1 MEEKE
6 WTPPTDAVVESKGW
20 TPPADAVIE
29 EPVKKKEPTTL
40 EAGGT
45 STSALDGGKSDLL
58 IPGVSTMKDLAVT
71 EAPEKQPITEF
82 GKIGQQATEA
92 SMKAMEDVAK
102 GKDKLESRVK
112 VTTELAKKSA
122 LRSEQLG
129 SQVLQMDNYIK
140 TLEGQPGKEK
150 ELNQAIQNRN
160 AIGLELNKEIAKQ
173 NAFAKRAQ
181 ETQQTIEEIPLGNL
195 ESVGNSMS
203 NIATQLK
210 MAIPQTMLGAGNI
223 ADKLASGA
231 FETYLKLT
239 GADLT
244 DAERKEI
251 AGMSAS
257 NVAKVAGQMPG
268 LGDYSSDE
276 AIKER
281 FDQLGEIKKEM
292 LPTKGIIDTFGKR
305 DLGGF
310 AAALF
315 DAATSLG
322 SSAIIGASTGGV
334 GIGTTMIGDAIYEYN
349 NEKAKSLGIS
359 IDELYNKGLD
369 DVSVPFAIGSIAA
382 ALEKV
387 GLEGV
392 SNAINTKIA
401 KAGVKEIANLV
412 FEGGKEGATEWIQT
426 GLETY
431 NTAIASGKDPVQAG
445 EEMWDKMNSKE
456 GYEAALKGLGGSAV
470 SIATGKAAKAIYNS
484 VGPSTQKIVEPM
496 AKKAEVLAA
505 ELENPALTTE
515 QANQIEDEITVVTN
529 EIKDQAVSDFET
541 KINLPDEI
549 RVDVDRLE
557 VEADMLQSEIDK
569 KESLLANPSISN
581 DARALLSGEVS
592 ELKAKK
598 MAAVTGIEDILNANR
613 KPVLQKFT
621 SPTDEMYGTVN
632 RNDGKGLVTL
642 TKEEFLKESGD
653 SGIQEPVASVE
664 EKIEV
669 TGPSEVAGEPGQV
682 AGQESGQESEV
693 INIGGQKGSAA
704 NPSETDN
711 VYDLSQEVTS
721 NVSKENPEASI
732 LIQPKGDNLSLT
744 AVYVGK
750 EKRGKGIGSK
760 VLASVKKEADRVGK
774 KVVLDA
780 TNELDEK
787 TDLVR
792 LGKFYESN
800 GFVKVGKN
808 KYEYN
813 PKNSLSEQ
821 KSENKVEKETL
832 KDNQESPK
840 PKSNENQGNKEA
852 EGREEELLKAAET
865 KKSGDSEPVSSAPL
879 KEPEFVSAREKLEW
893 LRSQGKEIADNE
905 YFSFVANES
914 NSPIEIID
922 AYLLSKRQREQSG
935 SMKTG
940 KEAVEALTGISITQ
954 REFEKHFNKGI
965 EKEGGAE
972 AKIKRFH
979 VRKQKGSLGIGN
991 RFSDLEEELE
1001 DIRQYGIN
1009 MTPYEYMNW
1018 LTDYYGTNRQKAL
1031 DKLDF
1036 YVESKDEARLADAF
1050 ERKGFGK
1057 RLTPSVIEKYL
1068 EENYFDKL
1076 GPMARNAVLNLEAKT
1091 YEEAEQWFY
1100 DQIKSGQLTLD
1111 GDTPTSVVQRITE
1124 DRKREEDAKR
1134 AIAEAEERRQLN
1146 TPRNA
1151 IDVARIFRNDFGFTP
1166 WESTVAARM
1175 FDTKARLFAPILG
1188 LTREQYYQRYWLTS
1202 QSQDGLAQKE
1212 YTDVINGFYSPL
1224 EKIINETKFEKLPAK
1239 QWLDKFGKSEEAKW
1253 TGLQEWLQE
1262 QQGSLSKADIQK
1274 FLRDN
1279 RIGITE
1285 VVKGGEKLINA
1296 TNKQEA
1302 IAALDA
1308 GYTLSDSEG
1317 IRISRERLEDNRYP
1331 EPNYPL
1337 EVDNL
1342 QSDTKFSQY
1351 QLEGEKDNYKEVL
1364 VTLPTKID
1372 RAKAIKLQN
1381 GNWAIQYSNGE
1392 KSPFE
1397 YKSKQFAEK
1406 AINEGIKNKG
1416 EIKKTGEF
1424 RSSHFDEPNILVHLR
1439 MNTRTDAEG
1448 NKVLFLEEIQSDW
1461 GQIGKKEGFSSG
1473 AYTNEDAKRAK
1484 ELNNKFDTEGLSPTE
1499 MTELTNLKRKE
1510 KGISLTPAAPF
1521 VTDTNAWAKL
1531 GLKVALKEAVA
1542 QGADKI
1548 AWTTGEQQNE
1558 RYDLSKQVDEI
1569 RVYEPKK
1576 YNKEDF
1582 RKNYFKRFEIITN
1595 TKDIIELRVDKD
1607 GVVVY
1612 GNDINGSNT
1621 YNGKNISDIVGK
1633 EFAAKMMKADFNTVI
1648 KGEQLKVGG
1657 KGMIGFY
1664 GSPTEGKKGIIGGVA
1679 EKLFGQEVGTVVIET
1694 AKQNEYTL
1702 GEANYVDGVGVYD
1715 GNGDMVAE
1723 FDTKKEAN
1731 DFIAKKQ
1738 SFSQP
1743 SVDITPELR
1752 AEVQK
1757 GLPLFQDQ
1765 ETRKGSWSKEA
1776 AYAKRIIGMY
1786 QKADSTTAIHEILGH
1801 DYFDNIIQAA
1811 ELGDKQSIE
1820 DLNTIVEEYIKEKKP
1835 KLSKAQVLKIVK
1847 DFNIETNYTE
1857 AGKEVHEWF
1866 ATAAERYFASGDQF
1880 KPEIANSKLGK
1891 LFEKFRQ
1898 HVANLYQA
1906 MNKAL
1911 IAPSPQMKKVFRRLF
1926 GEENFEVLDINDRV
1940 IQQAK
1945 EDNERV
1951 PVTEKASK
1959 LVGKLPTKVK
1969 KGLGQEDDSNYLKA
1983 PNGKKSNLNAKQ
1995 WEQVRTKAFKNW
2007 FGDWENDPKNASK
2020 VIDENGEPLVVYH
2033 GTLSNE
2039 FDVFDIGWDVQGFFG
2054 GAENLGIFF
2063 GTINQAKEIS
2073 GGSVGYGAIQSG
2085 NSRVIPV
2092 FLNSKNPIV
2101 LNDDAKFWMSA
2112 DNVVRELSKV
2122 IDVSELEILV
2132 EEHERKGKIYTK
2144 KPISADFEFEVE
2156 NDTVAQVIRPYLK
2169 SKGYDGVVYKNMVDA
2184 ITNEGESSGNSY
2196 IVFNPKQIKSAT
2208 DNTGS
2213 FSKKTPNIL
2222 YQGEDEMTPEE
2233 ILLEAAK
2240 DLIQSNESDKYNIVN
2255 DLKALVY
2262 KETGSKDYWP
2272 DIDDLKEQLEAI
2284 DKPDEG
2290 KIFNATV
2297 ERALADRNVSPEIK
2311 KNLRSKEVRERDTYS
2326 LLTQISDATEV
2337 VNMVGPETL
2346 ANLLL
2351 EEEGR
2356 ADKQFQDYEFATLS
2370 NIVAKRLNAMKKG
2383 APNRERRDQLTKL
2396 TTDLYDALSEKGS
2409 GISRALNSFRA
2420 WNLLDAEGMEM
2431 VIRRKMNKDNGKDTE
2446 TAKQRAKK
2454 MEKEYEKLKKD
2465 FDYAFTGLLDSEEVR
2480 GRLEEEIAE
2489 LNKKIEDFEK
2499 RKGQRTKTDSKTGK
2513 PITKGREFNP
2523 KFGIDDVKNFF
2534 KNKFRPG
2541 LSQEEVT
2548 EEDFKEAVAD
2558 LLSRQKDYSF
2568 SSFVKVFN
2576 SQMGENYTAK
2586 ELKDLYE
2593 TTVDYMTDNG
2603 YEGGFSDIVEIND
2616 VILDETIV
2624 NDAAAAVVKRDLLV
2638 KHEKEMKAYME
2649 KQRKAFIE
2657 DVANKMNNR
2666 ELWEQYVNS
2675 VTAELVSKVSQNL
2688 GTGSNTDKALLD
2700 EFTSLVKTAIKEKL
2714 DEVLPVAKG
2723 QPVQKTAKELAE
2735 NIADLA
2741 NNEEKF
2747 ADVFDAM
2754 VEKLQEKYKN
2764 DVNAVNALQALANI
2778 QNPFSDKLLS
2788 KAVSKQFEG
2797 TGWKLGDVA
2806 FGRGTGLMAS
2816 QMAQQVLS
2824 DGGLLGTAAEAVL
2837 RPLLEDAFQK
2847 NAKRFE
2853 DQTLDSLAN
2862 YIVNDAKKAVGA
2874 VSPAN
2879 KTFVEEMVG
2888 ALKRKVRENYKA
2900 NNKTAPADPM
2910 ELIKF
2915 ALKETGKA
2923 DQVGGSLW
2931 SQAQGEVI
2939 GKIMADPNL
2948 TQGQKMDAIDFLR
2961 DFSNSVFDTI
2971 VPVTTLERA
2980 IVRQLKKSGIALD
2993 ANGNIPWESLIKGVD
3008 GQIDALREQ
3017 VELAIRAELGNNY
3030 NPALVD
3036 LMVNRIVDQ
3045 YDSMI
3050 TEKKKAMFEKQLAS
3064 FSSEV
3069 SLPYVKDRKIGG
3081 MVGKLL
3087 AMDKSGLLDAQAFND
3102 LVSEY
3107 MGIKSLSMQE
3117 WNELQYLLRQ
3127 IEDSPEGFER
3137 VTAIENVTLFLESK
3151 QPMYGAKVMRAI
3163 YYANL
3168 LSGFS
3173 TAIKNLT
3180 GIFDVFFKAVGESAL
3195 QLDPTYLKL
3204 ALKGLSQGDFADII
3218 KRGSANQGDK
3228 VDIPTDSMGLAH
3240 VNTLERW
3247 RKYPGLRNKVFGS
3260 LAYVSRVLN
3269 ATDAA
3274 VQRSVQEQS
3283 DYYLTKKDLKFK
3295 NPSLTTKAIREMA
3308 LANMFRDDITFGEA
3322 VEMAVDEMNARGM
3335 NVNKGIVL
3343 SELSKNPL
3351 RQNEDTVRAKRRAY
3365 EIMRKNRLDEV
3376 RVYSGK
3382 DALKTAFKTE
3392 FEDNKGIFTGMGK
3405 GLMSLF
3411 EIIGRGFGGLGE
3423 FLADRLN
3430 TSEAKKKAIKE
3441 SFAAMP
3447 QTLIMPIIRGVSNVA
3462 EVSAEKLLFYGPL
3475 KGTVK
3480 YLTAIDD
3487 NNKNFKKINK
3497 AMTTNE
3503 RIEFEY
3509 KKMQALDMITS
3520 SLAANIFVG
3529 VVTAMLM
3536 EAVPDDDEE
3545 LKNGFYAAGAS
3556 VNTAK
3561 RGEKAKMVVI
3571 PENSIVI
3578 GGEIYSFSWFGTMAL
3593 SLSAYANYEET
3604 KNNEDFGIADFMLGT
3619 LSGFLSASMFEPVSR
3634 FSEVVSPKFKTDKT
3648 MGERVTSWMENIGLS
3663 AITNTFMPWSNMQA
3677 QIAQG
3682 GKMIFKDGMSEDA
3695 IGVYEK
3701 MVKKMPL
3708 LQLIP
3713 GVGYDRP
3720 SLDYTGDPI
3729 PMEVKNPGSAAS
3741 LFQWA
3746 QDRKIP
3752 EFKTYDAKIGL
3763 NTPFNGKTLDNTI
3776 AKETMTDEQYYDYR
3790 KDVSVAFKPFQEA
3803 NFKNLNQYDV
3813 IPPENANGDITLATR
3828 KKQQEVAISMFGLP
3842 YSKLSGSKKNEVNR
3856 ALNYREASEK
3866 AHAAIERYF
3875 GKVYMKELGIN
3886 VDIEEARNDLDIE
3899 IYDVLPTEMSN
3910 ADRQDIADRVLRS
3923 SRR

>member
-1 MEEKE
+1 MEEKKPWE
-6 WTPPTDAVVESKGW
+6 IA
-20 TPPADAVIE
+20 AE
-29 EPVKKKEPTTL
+29 EQSGVTEKKPWEIATEEAEGVKKKGSTTL

-45 STSALDGGKSDLL
+45 STSALDGGKSDSQEMRL
-58 IPGVSTMKDLAVT
+58 PTMKDLAVT
-71 EAPEKQPITEF
+71 GEQKVKQPVPPIPTQTVPNEVLIATAEKKQVSPNVDLYKKYEF
-82 GKIGQQATEA
+82 SQSQYKKANEESNIFNSTFPESGVRSKNLSAEFLSEYELGKKKI
-92 SMKAMEDVAK
+92 S
-102 GKDKLESRVK
+102 DKLNQKKAIADATRKEISEKINTDVDRIYLEYGK
-112 VTTELAKKSA
+112 ELMQKSA
-122 LRSEQLG
+122 IGKS
-129 SQVLQMDNYIK
+129 VAN
-140 TLEGQPGKEK
+140 KEK
-150 ELNQAIQNRN
+150 IQEISKEEARKAGLPENGYFATLLKTQLSAKAEWEEIKPEVENKFNEIYKKKYGQLPSEEQEQEFSSRLGQVESIKAKTKVAIEKLASEVSANSELPVKELGEGYKASIE
-160 AIGLELNKEIAKQ
+160 ELNKSIEADPEISKY
-173 NAFAKRAQ
+173 
-181 ETQQTIEEIPLGNL
+181 QT
-195 ESVGNSMS
+195 
-203 NIATQLK
+203 
-210 MAIPQTMLGAGNI
+210 
-223 ADKLASGA
+223 
-231 FETYLKLT
+231 
-239 GADLT
+239 
-244 DAERKEI
+244 
-251 AGMSAS
+251 
-257 NVAKVAGQMPG
+257 
-268 LGDYSSDE
+268 
-276 AIKER
+276 
-281 FDQLGEIKKEM
+281 
-292 LPTKGIIDTFGKR
+292 
-305 DLGGF
+305 
-310 AAALF
+310 
-315 DAATSLG
+315 
-322 SSAIIGASTGGV
+322 
-334 GIGTTMIGDAIYEYN
+334 
-349 NEKAKSLGIS
+349 
-359 IDELYNKGLD
+359 
-369 DVSVPFAIGSIAA
+369 DVV
-382 ALEKV
+382 
-387 GLEGV
+387 
-392 SNAINTKIA
+392 NAIV
-401 KAGVKEIANLV
+401 GQYQELV
-412 FEGGKEGATEWIQT
+412 
-426 GLETY
+426 
-431 NTAIASGKDPVQAG
+431 NSGK
-445 EEMWDKMNSKE
+445 M
-456 GYEAALKGLGGSAV
+456 
-470 SIATGKAAKAIYNS
+470 
-484 VGPSTQKIVEPM
+484 
-496 AKKAEVLAA
+496 
-505 ELENPALTTE
+505 TTE
-515 QANQIEDEITVVTN
+515 QANEFLKSDEFSKEVLDKTN
-529 EIKDQAVSDFET
+529 QMVSDKYGAQLNESYANYLKALNQVKT
-541 KINLPDEI
+541 KYNSQFVRQQEEI
-549 RVDVDRLE
+549 LAFANKEIEKEYKKAQKEYKISPELE
-557 VEADMLQSEIDK
+557 K
-569 KESLLANPSISN
+569 KYK
-581 DARALLSGEVS
+581 DAYGQAYKEVS
-592 ELKAKK
+592 EKKLKGEASIVEAQNAMVPFYTSTLSSLGSAFKGMGTTFGLSGMSDFGERLEANYATPDVGIKKVSDIFDATSFAVSSGQLVGRMAPGLVVGAGTAIATRNIPLAAQLAATGFAGWAAETSDMVGTMYNEVLEDTGDAAKANNAANKMLEAQTYMMPTYALEGLPFFGKALKGVPTVLGRAVVGAGIEFGTEMVQEIPQGAFEEAIKAEEDLGDFSKYITWEKSKQTMLQMAPIAVLGGGPVLYRGAKDYGVKKYAEAQAKSYVLKNDISGFLETSPEQFLFNVHTAKGTAFSKAFVSLMYSNGNISADEMTKLTEKVEMFDQYKEVLKKSKIKDSPEQVGFRVFSEYQEAKKAFESEENQDAKDILAEQLKTKKQDFQDFFGGKGVNLVKLKMQNGEEYVFSPEEMNEALKYENIRNAIKNKEIGISVYSKKGQEAVMKSVSDSMEILFQEEGKNVLITEAEAKEIIEAQRKQRDLEIEEFAVLRPDLTDADLLIMDIPEMVDKTIDRMDANIPTDPIQVEESIAALDKKFDELRAYKNDPKRTHSIAQIDEVIDLLSEAKTELQIYQTKNNEYESRAGEKTETGKAKPEIK
-598 MAAVTGIEDILNANR
+598 VGETIKIAER
-613 KPVLQKFT
+613 KEGVK
-621 SPTDEMYGTVN
+621 
-632 RNDGKGLVTL
+632 
-642 TKEEFLKESGD
+642 SGD

-669 TGPSEVAGEPGQV
+669 TGPSDVAGEPGQ
-682 AGQESGQESEV
+682 ESGQEVGQEVDGGSKTTDQIYADNAKKAFIEGRIKAFTLDENGLYLNTNGVRVINGFKDNGNMDVFEASRVELTKDEKRELKIIEADRELGVEGTGERKRELAKKIFQRSLSEQSSPQNAPITNEGKNSEV
-693 INIGGQKGSAA
+693 VEAQGQKGPAA

-711 VYDLSQEVTS
+711 IYDLSQEVTS

-732 LIQPKGDNLSLT
+732 LIQPKGDDLSLT

-760 VLASVKKEADRVGK
+760 VLTSVKKEADRVGK

-780 TNELDEK
+780 TNELDEE

-800 GFVKVGKN
+800 GFVKVGEN

-813 PKNSLSEQ
+813 PKNALSEQ
-821 KSENKVEKETL
+821 KNENKDENKTLEEQIKNAPISNLKERIEVADRRIAENSGKLGKNQVQELMFQPPAVRLAYATSAYAFNKQRFKETL
-832 KDNQESPK
+832 KDAQALVEKQQKANSEAKKEEKIKTQTD
-840 PKSNENQGNKEA
+840 ENQVNEEA
-852 EGREEELLKAAET
+852 EGREEGLLKAAET

-893 LRSQGKEIADNE
+893 LRLQGKEIADNE

-1057 RLTPSVIEKYL
+1057 RLTPSVIEEYL

-1076 GPMARNAVLNLEAKT
+1076 GPMARKAVLNLEAKT

-1134 AIAEAEERRQLN
+1134 SIAEAEERRQLN

-1166 WESTVAARM
+1166 WESTFAARM
-1175 FDTKARLFAPILG
+1175 FDAKARLFAPILG

-1202 QSQDGLAQKE
+1202 QSQDGA
-1212 YTDVINGFYSPL
+1212 
-1224 EKIINETKFEKLPAK
+1224 
-1239 QWLDKFGKSEEAKW
+1239 
-1253 TGLQEWLQE
+1253 
-1262 QQGSLSKADIQK
+1262 
-1274 FLRDN
+1274 
-1279 RIGITE
+1279 
-1285 VVKGGEKLINA
+1285 
-1296 TNKQEA
+1296 
-1302 IAALDA
+1302 
-1308 GYTLSDSEG
+1308 
-1317 IRISRERLEDNRYP
+1317 
-1331 EPNYPL
+1331 
-1337 EVDNL
+1337 
-1342 QSDTKFSQY
+1342 
-1351 QLEGEKDNYKEVL
+1351 
-1364 VTLPTKID
+1364 
-1372 RAKAIKLQN
+1372 
-1381 GNWAIQYSNGE
+1381 
-1392 KSPFE
+1392 
-1397 YKSKQFAEK
+1397 
-1406 AINEGIKNKG
+1406 
-1416 EIKKTGEF
+1416 
-1424 RSSHFDEPNILVHLR
+1424 
-1439 MNTRTDAEG
+1439 M
-1448 NKVLFLEEIQSDW
+1448 
-1461 GQIGKKEGFSSG
+1461 
-1473 AYTNEDAKRAK
+1473 
-1484 ELNNKFDTEGLSPTE
+1484 
-1499 MTELTNLKRKE
+1499 
-1510 KGISLTPAAPF
+1510 
-1521 VTDTNAWAKL
+1521 
-1531 GLKVALKEAVA
+1531 
-1542 QGADKI
+1542 
-1548 AWTTGEQQNE
+1548 
-1558 RYDLSKQVDEI
+1558 
-1569 RVYEPKK
+1569 
-1576 YNKEDF
+1576 
-1582 RKNYFKRFEIITN
+1582 
-1595 TKDIIELRVDKD
+1595 
-1607 GVVVY
+1607 
-1612 GNDINGSNT
+1612 
-1621 YNGKNISDIVGK
+1621 
-1633 EFAAKMMKADFNTVI
+1633 
-1648 KGEQLKVGG
+1648 
-1657 KGMIGFY
+1657 
-1664 GSPTEGKKGIIGGVA
+1664 
-1679 EKLFGQEVGTVVIET
+1679 
-1694 AKQNEYTL
+1694 
-1702 GEANYVDGVGVYD
+1702 
-1715 GNGDMVAE
+1715 
-1723 FDTKKEAN
+1723 
-1731 DFIAKKQ
+1731 
-1738 SFSQP
+1738 
-1743 SVDITPELR
+1743 
-1752 AEVQK
+1752 
-1757 GLPLFQDQ
+1757 DQ
-1765 ETRKGSWSKEA
+1765 ETRKGLWSKEA

-1866 ATAAERYFASGDQF
+1866 ATAAERYLGSGDQF

-1891 LFEKFRQ
+1891 QFEKFRQ

-1911 IAPSPQMKKVFRRLF
+1911 IPPSPQMKKVFRRLF

-1969 KGLGQEDDSNYLKA
+1969 KGLSQ
-1983 PNGKKSNLNAKQ
+1983 
-1995 WEQVRTKAFKNW
+1995 
-2007 FGDWENDPKNASK
+2007 
-2020 VIDENGEPLVVYH
+2020 
-2033 GTLSNE
+2033 
-2039 FDVFDIGWDVQGFFG
+2039 
-2054 GAENLGIFF
+2054 
-2063 GTINQAKEIS
+2063 
-2073 GGSVGYGAIQSG
+2073 
-2085 NSRVIPV
+2085 
-2092 FLNSKNPIV
+2092 
-2101 LNDDAKFWMSA
+2101 
-2112 DNVVRELSKV
+2112 
-2122 IDVSELEILV
+2122 
-2132 EEHERKGKIYTK
+2132 
-2144 KPISADFEFEVE
+2144 
-2156 NDTVAQVIRPYLK
+2156 
-2169 SKGYDGVVYKNMVDA
+2169 
-2184 ITNEGESSGNSY
+2184 
-2196 IVFNPKQIKSAT
+2196 
-2208 DNTGS
+2208 
-2213 FSKKTPNIL
+2213 
-2222 YQGEDEMTPEE
+2222 DEMTPEE

-2290 KIFNATV
+2290 KIFNATI

-2337 VNMVGPETL
+2337 VTMVGPETL

-2446 TAKQRAKK
+2446 TAKQMAKK

-2465 FDYAFTGLLDSEEVR
+2465 FDYAFTGFLDSEEVR

-2499 RKGQRTKTDSKTGK
+2499 RKGQRTKMDSRTGK

-2568 SSFVKVFN
+2568 GSFVKVFN

-2675 VTAELVSKVSQNL
+2675 VTAELVSKVAQNL

-2714 DEVLPVAKG
+2714 DEVLPVANS

-2778 QNPFSDKLLS
+2778 QNPFSDKMLS

-2816 QMAQQVLS
+2816 QMAQQVLF
-2824 DGGLLGTAAEAVL
+2824 DGGLLGTPAEAVL
-2837 RPLLEDAFQK
+2837 RPLLEDAFKK
-2847 NAKRFE
+2847 NAKKFE
-2853 DQTLDSLAN
+2853 GQTLDSLAN

-3036 LMVNRIVDQ
+3036 LMVNRIVDH

-3295 NPSLTTKAIREMA
+3295 NPALTTKAIREMA
-3308 LANMFRDDITFGEA
+3308 LANMFRDDITFQKA

-3480 YLTAIDD
+3480 YFKAIDD
-3487 NNKNFKKINK
+3487 NNKNFKKISK

-3520 SLAANIFVG
+3520 SLAANLFVG

-3536 EAVPDDDEE
+3536 EAVPDDDEKY
-3545 LKNGFYAAGAS
+3545 KNGFYAAGSS
-3556 VNTAK
+3556 VNIAK

-3648 MGERVTSWMENIGLS
+3648 MGERVVSWMENIGLS
-3663 AITNTFMPWSNMQA
+3663 AVTNTFMPWSNMQA

-3682 GKMIFKDGMSEDA
+3682 GKMIFKDGTSEDA

-3813 IPPENANGDITLATR
+3813 TPPENANGDITLATR

-3842 YSKLSGSKKNEVNR
+3842 YSKLSGSKKNDVNR

-3875 GKVYMKELGIN
+3875 GKVYMKELGIS
-3886 VDIEEARNDLDIE
+3886 VDIEEARNDLDTE
-3899 IYDVLPTEMSN
+3899 IYDVLPDEMSN